1 MRQKFSRALGGVAL
15 LALVVG
21 GATACRADDGD
32 GGTGDAADKVCDL
45 KIGFFGALSG
55 GDAGLVLP
63 GKQAADLAVEQ
74 YNAENA
80 DCKVVDPGVRLAGQA
95 GTRRRPR
102 DQRGQRRQGRRHRR
116 PGVLR

>member
-21 GATACRADDGD
+21 GATACRADDG

-55 GDAGLVLP
+55 ADSGLVLP
-63 GKQAADLAVEQ
+63 GKQAADLAVKQ

-80 DCKVVDPGVRLAGQA
+80 D
-95 GTRRRPR
+95 
-102 DQRGQRRQGRRHRR
+102 
-116 PGVLR
+116 